1 MKLIIQNYRVVGTA
15 TEDYPG
21 PETCIDA
28 PDWFDINR
36 MGEYQVVPTL
46 INPDPPVVE
55 EPVAEEPV
63 VEEPAA
69 ETPAEEP
76 AAEEPVAETPA
87 ETPTD
92 GAV

>member
-55 EPVAEEPV
+55 EPVVEEPV

-69 ETPAEEP
+69 EEPA